1 MHGDALGRLARAIRA
16 ADTNQIGSVP
26 QATGLLAISIERSK
40 LYRDDNTQLSV
51 GITLYDMLYLWARDG
66 FNETHDWPR

>member
-1 MHGDALGRLARAIRA
+1 LHKDVLFRLSRVIWA

-26 QATGLLAISIERSK
+26 QAAGLLAISIERSK

-51 GITLYDMLYLWARDG
+51 GITLYDMLYLWARDE
-66 FNETHDWPR
+66 FNETRD